1 MSGESLFYKFF
12 QFTAAP
18 FQPISSKLASLS
30 APLTSVATSTPPTRS
45 APPND
50 EYLKQ
55 LCSLNTSVTQWI
67 SEHVDKNPYV
77 DLTPIFKDYE
87 THLSNIDK
95 KVGTLYLE
103 IAHHYCVQSEVWI
116 GYFMLLFGTVLK
128 KGEPIQAVL

>member
-1 MSGESLFYKFF
+1 MEENLFF
-12 QFTAAP
+12 QFTASYAAP
-18 FQPISSKLASLS
+18 FQPISSKSATSSSLS

-95 KVGTLYLE
+95 KVGALYLP
-103 IAHHYCVQSEVWI
+103 
-116 GYFMLLFGTVLK
+116 LLC
-128 KGEPIQAVL
+128 AVRSLDRIFYALIWHSFENRRANSS